1 LVISSASATGVT
13 AGTFTVGGKQIT
25 LATSDS
31 LQQVFDKISTAT
43 GGGVTGSYDAATDKI
58 SFSSSSAIVLGSA
71 TDTSNFLQIAKL
83 YNNGTAN
90 ISSNSPLGA
99 APLSNTLA
107 SSNLQTSIT
116 DGGNGVGEFKIN
128 GVSITFNATTDSM
141 SDTLARINNSAAGV
155 TASYDSASDRFT
167 LTNKTTGDIGVALED
182 VTGNFLAATKLSSG
196 TLQRGNNLLYSI
208 NGGGQL
214 ISQSNTI
221 SEATSGLAGL
231 TVTAL
236 AEKIHDRDIAS
247 DSVKLKPQSRTSSR
261 STTKPSP

>member
-1 LVISSASATGVT
+1 MISSASATGVT